1 MPLLERLGRPVVA
14 LLRYAVELAA
24 LLGGALPAT
33 ARGVRRPAVRAVLA
47 RQILFTG
54 VEAVPLALLVALAA
68 AIALSALSGF
78 LGGVSLAG
86 DFLVVLAFREIGPLG
101 AAIIVVARS
110 GTAMAAE
117 LGAMR
122 VLGEVD
128 GLEGMGVDPFE
139 YLVAPRLVAAAVSLA
154 ALTVFVVAGTV
165 LSAALLGAAAEA
177 RSAGELLS
185 ASLRSIGG
193 VDLVS
198 VALKAVVPGGLVA
211 AVACREGLAVG
222 ASTDVPR
229 AVLRTAVAGL
239 TGVMAWNLIV
249 TALLAQR

>member
-1 MPLLERLGRPVVA
+1 MALLHRLGRPLVA
-14 LLRYAVELAA
+14 LARFAVELAA
-24 LLGGALPAT
+24 LLGSTVPAT
-33 ARGVRRPAVRAVLA
+33 VRGLRRPAVRAVLV

-54 VEAVPLALLVALAA
+54 VEAVPLALLIALAA

-78 LGGVSLAG
+78 VGGVSLAG

-101 AAIIVVARS
+101 AATIVVARS

-122 VLGEVD
+122 VLREVD

-139 YLVAPRLVAAAVSLA
+139 YLVAPRIVGAGVSLA

-165 LSAALLGAAAEA
+165 LAAAVLGALTEG
-177 RSAGELLS
+177 RRAGELLW
-185 ASLRSIGG
+185 ASVRSIGG
-193 VDLVS
+193 LDLLS

-211 AVACREGLAVG
+211 AVACREGLAVS
-222 ASTDVPR
+222 AATDVPR
-229 AVLRTAVAGL
+229 AVRRTAVSGL
-239 TGVMAWNLIV
+239 VGVMAWNLIV
-249 TALLAQR
+249 TGLLAQR